1 MKKKKGGLGRGL
13 DDLREA
19 ETAASLTLTP
29 SPAEPAGA
37 PLEIPLSAI
46 SPSPFQPRERT
57 DDEAIAG
64 LADSI
69 RQHGVVEPVLVRP
82 SGANRY
88 QLVAGHRRLLAAQQ
102 AGLETIPALV
112 RRLNDREALVL
123 SLVENLQRED
133 LTPLEEASAFMRLA
147 EDFGFTHRQIGEV
160 VGRSRAYVT
169 NSMRLLSLS
178 EAGQMAIREGKLSRG
193 QALAIMALPED
204 ERDGAVVRA
213 LREGLSVRQ
222 LEALAKRR
230 KGVEAPSARD
240 RASALKVADP
250 YIDAVVSQLEAYM
263 GTRVR
268 VIAKREEGRIEISFY
283 STEDLN
289 RLLRLILPSEN
300 PY

>member
-1 MKKKKGGLGRGL
+1 VKKKKGGLGRGL
-13 DDLREA
+13 DELLAAEA
-19 ETAASLTLTP
+19 AASLTLTP
-29 SPAEPAGA
+29 SPAGPAGA
-37 PLEIPLSAI
+37 PAEIPLSAI

-57 DDEAIAG
+57 DDEAIAE
-64 LADSI
+64 LAESI

-82 SGANRY
+82 LGKKRY

-102 AGLETIPALV
+102 AGLTAIPAVV
-112 RRLNDREALVL
+112 RQLSDQEALVL

-133 LTPLEEASAFMRLA
+133 LTPLEEATAFTRLA

-178 EAGQMAIREGKLSRG
+178 QTAQQAIREGKLSRG
-193 QALAIMALPED
+193 QALAIMALPEED
-204 ERDGAVVRA
+204 RDAAVVRT
-213 LREGLSVRQ
+213 LREELSVRQ
-222 LEALAKRR
+222 LEALARRR
-230 KGVEAPSARD
+230 KGLEAPASRD
-240 RASALKVADP
+240 RAAAPQVTDP
-250 YIDAVVSQLEAYM
+250 YIEAVVSQLEAYV

-268 VIAKREEGRIEISFY
+268 IATKRDGGRIEISFY

>member
-46 SPSPFQPRERT
+46 SPSPFQPREHT

-123 SLVENLQRED
+123 SLVENLQREY

>member
-1 MKKKKGGLGRGL
+1 VKKKKGGLGRGL